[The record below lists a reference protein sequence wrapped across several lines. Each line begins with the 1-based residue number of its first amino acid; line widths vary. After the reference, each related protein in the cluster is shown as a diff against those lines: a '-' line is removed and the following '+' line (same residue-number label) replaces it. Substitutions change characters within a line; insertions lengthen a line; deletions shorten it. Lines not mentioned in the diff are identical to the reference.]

1 MSEKKDLCIVHI
13 GMPKTGSSTLQEA
26 FQKGL
31 NDPGVLYPKFPESNQ
46 SGRVYGLFVRNYLDY
61 HFLKA
66 KGIDNK
72 ELLDEFRKNS
82 RKVLTDSFTSSGK
95 SIVLLS
101 GEDLFHLKEGEVFD
115 LKEFLSPFFKR
126 VVIFAY
132 VRPVKSLLESAFQQ
146 LVKYH
151 NKSNLKPVGIYHP
164 YKNFENFDKAFG
176 SENVLLY
183 KFSKRNFENGDIVF
197 DFCQKLGLKETFSD
211 GVIVNES
218 LSREAVSVL
227 FTYHFHKKTNSDFG
241 DKKYVVINKFVDIL
255 KELSGGN
262 FRFSSA
268 YVKGVVECFQDDYD
282 WIKNRINDDFYEDI
296 YLDDL
301 EGFSNEKDIL
311 LYSTRCIDYLVELLG
326 DKIIPFEVTCH
337 PQTVAKLVDL
347 VMQDIYAKYFIE

>member
-1 MSEKKDLCIVHI
+1 MSEKKDLCIIHI

-31 NDPGVLYPKFPESNQ
+31 NDTRVLYPKFPESNQ
-46 SGRVYGLFVRNYLDY
+46 SGRIYGLFVRDYLGY
-61 HFLKA
+61 HFLQA
-66 KGIDNK
+66 KGIHNEK
-72 ELLDEFRKNS
+72 LLNDFRENS
-82 RKVLTDSFTSSGK
+82 KKTLIDSFTSNDK

-101 GEDLFHLKEGEVFD
+101 GEDLFHLKEDEVFD

-151 NKSNLKPVGIYHP
+151 NKSDLKATGIYHR
-164 YKNFENFDKAFG
+164 YKSFESFDKAFG
-176 SENVLLY
+176 SANVMLY
-183 KFSKRNFENGDIVF
+183 KFSKESFENGDIVF

-241 DKKYVVINKFVDIL
+241 DKKYAVMNEFVEIL
-255 KELSGGN
+255 RGLPGSG

-268 YVKGVVECFQDDYD
+268 YVEDVVKQFQNDYD

-296 YLDDL
+296 FLDDL

-326 DKIIPFEVTCH
+326 GESIPFEVVRH

-347 VMQDIYAKYFIE
+347 VMNDVYKKLIK